1 MWLEFHIANINF
13 YLSKKISKGLKNV
26 TVMKKNE
33 ILSRQADANDLSCF
47 VWED

>member
-26 TVMKKNE
+26 TVMKKIN
-33 ILSRQADANDLSCF
+33 RQVSVDADTLIWEND
-47 VWED
+47 

>member
-26 TVMKKNE
+26 TVMKKNVK
-33 ILSRQADANDLSCF
+33 ICRAWDVDALTA
-47 VWED
+47 WED